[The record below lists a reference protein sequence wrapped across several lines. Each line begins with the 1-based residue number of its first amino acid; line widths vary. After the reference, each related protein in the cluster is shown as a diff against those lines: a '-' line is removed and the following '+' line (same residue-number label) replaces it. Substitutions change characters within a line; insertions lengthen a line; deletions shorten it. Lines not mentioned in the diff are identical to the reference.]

1 MTITDSDLKTI
12 IDSFVDIA
20 NSDGELQSVMDTYQ
34 SDRSLGVKIM
44 GSKLNTGFMI
54 SDRRLKLMTELHQPT
69 VLVTMGRATFWDV
82 INSENGNLA
91 RMKVYRGIFT
101 DQDILVDPPPGL
113 ESGMLHIENVIKVFA
128 RVAQVVMG

>member
-34 SDRSLGVKIM
+34 SDRSLGVKIL
-44 GSKLNTGFMI
+44 GSKLNSGFMI
-54 SDRRLKLMTELHQPT
+54 SDRRLKFLTELHKPT
-69 VLVTMGRATFWDV
+69 VLVTMSRTTFWDV

-113 ESGMLHIENVIKVFA
+113 ESGMLHIENVIKVFS